1 MSKNN
6 TRDLSHTLDLHVP
19 FETARDALIA
29 QRVLQPDPILRPEDF
44 QVEYEAKATVLDI
57 HFKAIDDRVL
67 RVGVS
72 SVIDSIKS
80 IVETID
86 ELDPETIGIDY
97 AYQGSMSIFHL
108 LGTDDSEVVSKLRY
122 IGQGRRGLKSSSYK
136 VYHKMLLCT
145 IRYTDHI

>member
-1 MSKNN
+1 MINDCDTNYSISFQNAC
-6 TRDLSHTLDLHVP
+6 TLTCITFLICTGYIYRDLHVP

-86 ELDPETIGIDY
+86 ELDPET
-97 AYQGSMSIFHL
+97 M
-108 LGTDDSEVVSKLRY
+108 
-122 IGQGRRGLKSSSYK
+122 
-136 VYHKMLLCT
+136 
-145 IRYTDHI
+145 

>member
-6 TRDLSHTLDLHVP
+6 TRDLSHTFISFQNACTLTCITFLICTGYIYRDLHVP

-67 RVGVS
+67 R
-72 SVIDSIKS
+72 
-80 IVETID
+80 
-86 ELDPETIGIDY
+86 
-97 AYQGSMSIFHL
+97 GSMSIFHL

>member
-6 TRDLSHTLDLHVP
+6 TRDLSHTFTLTCITFLICTGYIYRDLHVP

-67 RVGVS
+67 RTTHTRVPCLF
-72 SVIDSIKS
+72 SI
-80 IVETID
+80 
-86 ELDPETIGIDY
+86 Y
-97 AYQGSMSIFHL
+97 
-108 LGTDDSEVVSKLRY
+108 
-122 IGQGRRGLKSSSYK
+122 
-136 VYHKMLLCT
+136 
-145 IRYTDHI
+145 